1 MRPLLP
7 HDALAG
13 RRIAISVSDTPDL
26 LRLGFVKTHFQLALG
41 EIARC
46 VLISG
51 GSLAY
56 GGHLQP
62 DGFTAFLIQELE
74 RYGRKDRPF
83 VVCLAWHIHRGLAT
97 AELEKTRRALGL
109 LGRLVLLTR
118 EGEEVASDANL
129 PEGPELITDAVV
141 KAQAL
146 TALRRFMAQNTD
158 ARVLI
163 GGKRVK
169 FDGDMPGL
177 IEEAI
182 VTLEAGGALYVA
194 AGFGGVAI
202 DIARAL
208 DIDDG
213 SWFPG
218 LPGAAPDDQRLI
230 DGVAKLR
237 AVVTAPGWKGLENGL
252 TPDENRLLAV
262 SHRPSEIAA
271 LVSLGLGR
279 KLQTAVVREGSS

>member
-1 MRPLLP
+1 MTPLLP
-7 HDALAG
+7 HNALAG
-13 RRIAISVSDTPDL
+13 KRIAISVSDTPDL

-46 VLISG
+46 VLVSG

-83 VVCLAWHIHRGLAT
+83 AVCLAWHIHRGLGA
-97 AELEKTRRALGL
+97 AELDKTRRALGL
-109 LGRLVLLTR
+109 LGKLVLLTR

-129 PEGPELITDAVV
+129 AEEPELITDGAV

-163 GGKRVK
+163 GGKRVG
-169 FDGDMPGL
+169 FEGDMPGL
-177 IEEAI
+177 IEEAL

-194 AGFGGVAI
+194 AGFGGVAV
-202 DIARAL
+202 DITRAL
-208 DIDDG
+208 GIDDG

-218 LPGAAPDDQRLI
+218 LPGAPPDDQRLTEGI
-230 DGVAKLR
+230 AKLR
-237 AVVTAPGWKGLENGL
+237 AMTAAPGWKGLENGL
-252 TPDENRLLAV
+252 TADENRLLAV

-279 KLQTAVVREGSS
+279 KLQAQGGA